1 MSTQTITLYLIPIGI
16 KTWILH
22 KKHATIPVRE

>member
-1 MSTQTITLYLIPIGI
+1 MSTQTIILYLFPTGI
-16 KTWILH
+16 KIWNLH

>member
-1 MSTQTITLYLIPIGI
+1 MSTQTITLHLFPNGI
-16 KTWILH
+16 KIWMLH